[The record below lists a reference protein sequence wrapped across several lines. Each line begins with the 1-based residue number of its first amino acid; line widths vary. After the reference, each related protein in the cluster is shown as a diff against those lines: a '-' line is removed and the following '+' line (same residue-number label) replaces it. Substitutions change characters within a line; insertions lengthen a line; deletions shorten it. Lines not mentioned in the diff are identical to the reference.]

1 MNLKKVYKKIKSQGS
16 GNGLFNIL
24 AILYILIDLVDVIT
38 WKVMYYYMYYLFVLL
53 HVMIYVLFP
62 ILVKEDGESSEGSAN
77 DPEFTG
83 IYCTI
88 DGKHM
93 DDLPRRKY
101 NI

>member
-16 GNGLFNIL
+16 TNGLFNIL
-24 AILYILIDLVDVIT
+24 ALYIVLVNVIT
-38 WKVMYYYMYYLFVLL
+38 WNMWCIITYVSHILFS
-53 HVMIYVLFP
+53 

-93 DDLPRRKY
+93 DDLPKRKY
-101 NI
+101 NTFIII

>member
-16 GNGLFNIL
+16 TNGLFNIL
-24 AILYILIDLVDVIT
+24 ALYIHLVNVIT
-38 WKVMYYYMYYLFVLL
+38 WNMWCIITYVS
-53 HVMIYVLFP
+53 HVLFS

-93 DDLPRRKY
+93 DDLPKRKY
-101 NI
+101 NTFIII

>member
-1 MNLKKVYKKIKSQGS
+1 MNLKKVYKKIKSQAS
-16 GNGLFNIL
+16 TNGLFNIL
-24 AILYILIDLVDVIT
+24 YVYIYTYVS
-38 WKVMYYYMYYLFVLL
+38 
-53 HVMIYVLFP
+53 HVLFS

-93 DDLPRRKY
+93 DDLPKRKY
-101 NI
+101 NTFIII